1 MAAPASPRLDGPSR
15 YWENVPG
22 EYDLALTEI
31 TGTMPAGLTGTLYRN
46 GAGRW
51 NIGASRVD
59 SLFDADG
66 MVVAFAID
74 GDGVRFKNRFV
85 RTEHYLTTTA
95 AGRMIKRGLSH
106 QRPGGMR
113 ANAFRL
119 PANTANTNV
128 LIGQDQLLALW
139 EGGRP
144 HGMDLDTLNT
154 IGLCSLDGVLKG
166 PVGAYSAHHTY
177 DAATG
182 CRVNFGFDPYFP
194 RLDLRHVRSAPTRAE
209 KIRRLRELAG
219 EAIPRFRL
227 RLYETDPSGTT
238 RYLRAVPMPGMGLIH
253 DMALTPR
260 YAVFLLSP
268 MRINPWALLGRQ
280 SFWDGMQFM
289 PDEPCYF
296 VLAPRDGGPVRVVE
310 TDPFYMWHYANAYE
324 DGTDVVVELPRFAP
338 ETYGGMHAWA
348 ADSRTDMSRMFDGVA
363 TDALPDAVRMTRFR
377 LTADDRVVTEP
388 LHELGCEFP
397 QIDQRR
403 SAQPHTVTYVTV
415 PGDGADTGDGI
426 GRFDH
431 ADGTVQTFC
440 PPGHKLVEPIF
451 VPRPHSTAEGDGW
464 LLTVGYDEAQHRS
477 RLMVFDA
484 PHVDAGPIAQAWLP
498 FHLPMS
504 YHGAFTDRVARF

>member
-1 MAAPASPRLDGPSR
+1 MAAPVSPQIDGPSR
-15 YWENVPG
+15 YWEDVPG
-22 EYDLALTEI
+22 EYDLALTEV
-31 TGTMPAGLTGTLYRN
+31 TGMIPEGLTGTLYRN
-46 GAGRW
+46 GSGRW

-66 MVVAFAID
+66 MVAAFAID
-74 GDGVRFKNRFV
+74 GNGVRFKNRFV

-95 AGRMIKRGLSH
+95 AGRMVKRGFAY

-113 ANAFRL
+113 ANALRL

-177 DAATG
+177 DATTG
-182 CRVNFGFDPYFP
+182 SRVNFGFEPYFP
-194 RLDLRHVRSAPTRAE
+194 RLDLRHIRNAPNRPE

-219 EAIPRFRL
+219 EAIPRVRL
-227 RLYETDPSGTT
+227 RLYETDSRGVT
-238 RYLRAVPMPGMGLIH
+238 RYLRAVPLPGMGLIH

-268 MRINPWALLGRQ
+268 LRINPWALLGRQ
-280 SFWDGMQFM
+280 TYWEAMQFKQ
-289 PDEPCYF
+289 DEPSYF
-296 VLAPRDGGPVRVVE
+296 ILAPRDGGRIRMIE

-324 DGTDVVVELPRFAP
+324 DGADVVVELPRFAP
-338 ETYGGMHAWA
+338 ETFGGMQAWA
-348 ADSRTDMSRMFDGVA
+348 PDSRTDMSRMYADVDPVKA
-363 TDALPDAVRMTRFR
+363 PDAVRLNRFR
-377 LTADDRVVTEP
+377 ITADDRVLAEP
-388 LHELGCEFP
+388 LTQIGCEFP

-403 SAQPHTVTYVTV
+403 STRPHAVTYVTV
-415 PGDGADTGDGI
+415 PGDGEGGDGI

-431 ADGTVQTFC
+431 ADGTVQTYC
-440 PPGHKLVEPIF
+440 PRGNKLVEPIF
-451 VPRPHSTAEGDGW
+451 VPRPGSADEADGW

-484 PHVDAGPIAQAWLP
+484 PRVDAGPIAEAWLP

-504 YHGAFTDRVARF
+504 YHGAFTDRVARL